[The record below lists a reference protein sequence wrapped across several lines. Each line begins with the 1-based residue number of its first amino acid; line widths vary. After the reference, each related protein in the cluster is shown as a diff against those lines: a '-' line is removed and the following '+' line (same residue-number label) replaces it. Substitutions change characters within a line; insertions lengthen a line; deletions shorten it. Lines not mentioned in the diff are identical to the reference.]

1 MRVVQIGE
9 AFPSLAY
16 RCPGPGGITRE
27 RHLDR
32 HEVTVDV
39 LPGNLQAIVATGD
52 LQGREDVPPH
62 RLLSEAVADA
72 LRSEFAPSGLGV
84 LLAGDLYANEG
95 ADKLG
100 SSGEVGEVWD
110 SFSSDYR
117 WTAGVL
123 GNHDRLKSPSV
134 GTTLL
139 DGQVVVKDVCALVA
153 LAVLWGRRVAFRK
166 AGRDPRGSQPVSL
179 G

>member
-16 RCPGPGGITRE
+16 RCPGPVGITRE

-62 RLLSEAVADA
+62 RLLGEAVADA

-139 DGQVVVKDVCALVA
+139 DGQVVVKDGLRIGGVGGIV
-153 LAVLWGRRVAFRK
+153 GK
-166 AGRDPRGSQPVSL
+166 AGRLQKGRTRP
-179 G
+179 

>member
-62 RLLSEAVADA
+62 RLLGEAVADA
-72 LRSEFAPSGLGV
+72 LSD
-84 LLAGDLYANEG
+84 LAEL
-95 ADKLG
+95 
-100 SSGEVGEVWD
+100 
-110 SFSSDYR
+110 FSRPTVYR
-117 WTAGVL
+117 
-123 GNHDRLKSPSV
+123 
-134 GTTLL
+134 TLAR
-139 DGQVVVKDVCALVA
+139 QAS
-153 LAVLWGRRVAFRK
+153 R
-166 AGRDPRGSQPVSL
+166 
-179 G
+179 

>member
-1 MRVVQIGE
+1 MRVVQVGE

-16 RCPGPGGITRE
+16 RCPGPVGITRE

-62 RLLSEAVADA
+62 RLLGEAVADA

-84 LLAGDLYANEG
+84 LLAGDLYANGELTNWVLVVRSERFG
-95 ADKLG
+95 ILSPATTAGLPVCWAIMIASSRRALG
-100 SSGEVGEVWD
+100 
-110 SFSSDYR
+110 R
-117 WTAGVL
+117 LCWTA
-123 GNHDRLKSPSV
+123 RS
-134 GTTLL
+134 
-139 DGQVVVKDVCALVA
+139 
-153 LAVLWGRRVAFRK
+153 W
-166 AGRDPRGSQPVSL
+166 
-179 G
+179 